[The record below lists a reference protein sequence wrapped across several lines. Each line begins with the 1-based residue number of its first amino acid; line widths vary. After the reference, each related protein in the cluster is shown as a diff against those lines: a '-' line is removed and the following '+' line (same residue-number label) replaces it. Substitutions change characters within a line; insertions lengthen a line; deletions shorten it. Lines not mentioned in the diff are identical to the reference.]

1 MLTFEGGLLFL
12 GEIRIAAGRGFE
24 IKWYLWDSSI
34 RIGWQLSSTGFRDVL
49 CSCYEFYQWQSKVKM
64 NYQS

>member
-34 RIGWQLSSTGFRDVL
+34 RIGWQLSSRGFET
-49 CSCYEFYQWQSKVKM
+49 CYVAAMSFTSG
-64 NYQS
+64 SRR